1 MLHAKSRKAELLP
14 VSRHRRQVGNH
25 QPQMRNLTR
34 WTRGWGSSRPV
45 HEAEVEFT
53 LGPGVKV
60 GISDVLALA
69 LKTYLLQHT
78 HPECMHAVY
87 FLGHFRLG
95 LYLVHYGENAVPM
108 LAQKVVPGVQLTF
121 GRLDHFD
128 LQISQMAGHLPSPHL
143 YWLTVVLPRQLHV
156 RVFVNIREPQLG
168 PRLFC
173 QVYVLYQPDDPVHRL
188 IAGGD
193 FRLAGKAEKTNES
206 EKAEELHSDLPA
218 VKKDCLTSEAGRYLL
233 ATY

>member
-1 MLHAKSRKAELLP
+1 MPSPCLPRKSF
-14 VSRHRRQVGNH
+14 H
-25 QPQMRNLTR
+25 
-34 WTRGWGSSRPV
+34 
-45 HEAEVEFT
+45 
-53 LGPGVKV
+53 
-60 GISDVLALA
+60 D
-69 LKTYLLQHT
+69 
-78 HPECMHAVY
+78 
-87 FLGHFRLG
+87 
-95 LYLVHYGENAVPM
+95 
-108 LAQKVVPGVQLTF
+108 VQLAF

-128 LQISQMAGHLPSPHL
+128 RQISQMAGHLPGPHL
-143 YWLTVVLPRQLHV
+143 YRLTVVLPCQLHV

-173 QVYVLYQPDDPVHRL
+173 QVYVLYQPDDAVHRL

-193 FRLAGKAEKTNES
+193 FSVGGKPESANES